1 MIQKTLLPALLI
13 AALLSAGCQTYQ
25 GQAVRTRQTEDR
37 LIEQE
42 NQRRMAGRLE
52 TLEMEIDRISR
63 DLDTLR
69 RGLET
74 RCAAIER
81 KSEDDKREMISRLSG
96 QLEKLL
102 VKAAPPPAAA
112 APSGGGEVYG
122 FEHVV
127 RQGETISTIAKAYN
141 VTPKA
146 IVDANKIKNPSLI
159 RIGQKLFIPE

>member
-1 MIQKTLLPALLI
+1 MMKALFFILVATLLLN
-13 AALLSAGCQTYQ
+13 GCQTYQ
-25 GQAVRTRQTEDR
+25 GQTTRTRQTEDR

-52 TLEMEIDRISR
+52 TLEMEIGRISR
-63 DLDTLR
+63 ELDNQR
-69 RGLET
+69 RALET

-81 KSEDDKREMISRLSG
+81 KSETDKRELVNRLTA

-102 VKAAPPPAAA
+102 KQATPPPAAPA
-112 APSGGGEVYG
+112 ASGGNAYG
-122 FEHVV
+122 YEHVV

-146 IVDANKIKNPSLI
+146 IIDANKIKNPSLI